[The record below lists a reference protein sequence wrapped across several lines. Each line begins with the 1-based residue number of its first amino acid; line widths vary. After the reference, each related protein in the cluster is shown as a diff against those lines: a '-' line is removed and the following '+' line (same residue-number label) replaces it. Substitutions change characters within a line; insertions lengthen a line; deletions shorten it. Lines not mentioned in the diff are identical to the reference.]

1 MLFCQKE
8 DIGRAAFRSLSP
20 ERVADGFASSLL
32 MPEYLFRPIVRR
44 FTRIDFGAV
53 EKIADVFD
61 TSRTATAIRLVE
73 AKYFVGCV
81 VCHGLQGRKWFTLS
95 PEVPDRWFPRQDLSS
110 GSFAFDILFG
120 GAAEDRFPRKVGADA
135 WFDRWEAE
143 RYDVHEQT
151 IRVGD
156 AEILTLVR
164 MDDPA
169 MLQW

>member
-8 DIGRAAFRSLSP
+8 DIGRAAFRSLSS

-32 MPEYLFRPIVRR
+32 MPEYLFRPIARR

-81 VCHGLQGRKWFTLS
+81 VCHGLRGRKWFTLS
-95 PEVPDRWFPRQDLSS
+95 PEVPDRWFPCQDLSS
-110 GSFAFDILFG
+110 DSFAFNILFG
-120 GAAEDRFPRKVGADA
+120 SAPEDRFPRKVGADA
-135 WFDRWEAE
+135 WFDCWGAD
-143 RYDVHEQT
+143 RYEVYEQT

-156 AEILTLVR
+156 GEILTLVR
-164 MDDPA
+164 MDDPG
-169 MLQW
+169 MLQ